1 MAARRQTSGSI
12 RGSSSSLLRNLVALV
27 LFIALVILGAWARGN
42 RYSSPPK
49 FTLKTL
55 ESFGG
60 IGTDLQPDTGVPLGF
75 TRFELDREQADEF
88 DGLVCTSHDIDQ
100 GPNRFLTVS
109 EQAVAH
115 LADGQRVFPVGT
127 VLYKAYHS
135 KAGGRMVFAV
145 MRKREAG
152 FDPEHHDWAYLY
164 GESYQP
170 YEIGRVERCAACHS
184 RAASQ
189 DYVFSRAP

>member
-1 MAARRQTSGSI
+1 MLEHEKLAHKSARILAAHGSQAADIRIDSGFVEQFAPQS
-12 RGSSSSLLRNLVALV
+12 R
-27 LFIALVILGAWARGN
+27 
-42 RYSSPPK
+42 
-49 FTLKTL
+49 
-55 ESFGG
+55 G

-127 VLYKAYHS
+127 VIYKAYHS